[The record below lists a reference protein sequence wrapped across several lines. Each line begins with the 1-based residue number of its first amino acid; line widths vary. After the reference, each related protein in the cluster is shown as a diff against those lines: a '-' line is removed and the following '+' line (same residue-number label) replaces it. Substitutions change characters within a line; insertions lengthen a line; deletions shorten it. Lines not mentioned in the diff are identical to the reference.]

1 MPLNKTHLQDLLNG
15 CGQELSCLN
24 VSLDKTKDKKQHRDT
39 MGEIR
44 LVQSILRSIQQ
55 YQMLEK
61 ADPIKIPK

>member
-1 MPLNKTHLQDLLNG
+1 MPLNKTHLQDLLTG
-15 CGQELSCLN
+15 CGTELSCLN
-24 VSLDKTKDKKQHRDT
+24 SVLDKTKDKKTHRDT

-44 LVQSILRSIQQ
+44 LVQTILRSIQQ